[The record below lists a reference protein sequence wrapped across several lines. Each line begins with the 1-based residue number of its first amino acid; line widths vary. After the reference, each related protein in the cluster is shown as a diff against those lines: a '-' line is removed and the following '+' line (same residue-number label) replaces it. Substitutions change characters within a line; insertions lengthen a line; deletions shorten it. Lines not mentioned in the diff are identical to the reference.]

1 MSTPEDISITA
12 TDATVAGSS
21 LAVTEAEE
29 DAASFAQSAGG
40 DEDNADEDKFVLTKE
55 SSVKGIK
62 IANFEE
68 DDDDDDDDEKESDEE
83 YAAPMHLHALRTPAR
98 LKGAPRSRS
107 SSRSRPGSRRNS
119 ISPPRKV
126 VGGGE
131 LIVGGFNLS
140 PSPSV
145 ESSLDGN
152 LATGTPSSPHSS
164 RSSLC
169 GDSFVD
175 PDILLDKLGMKDLD
189 PNVTQ
194 AELQELLKRHISS
207 SGLPTLNER
216 MSEETLD
223 DVHAFQDLKFVK
235 KSGSKEESDVDSTP
249 EKASADMRE
258 LLRKG
263 NLSSSAIAGNMSY
276 LLNTLDEGEEDGDDE
291 DIVWKIP
298 EEVVTEEKKSH
309 RQSNI
314 SMMAVTSETSFDDED
329 EEGAAVDVPTSV
341 MEELN
346 LCQDRRRL
354 KNRDSTMAAAP
365 SNVDYLEDDEQDGL
379 EADRAE
385 DVPR

>member
-1 MSTPEDISITA
+1 MSTPEDVSITA
-12 TDATVAGSS
+12 TEATIAGSS
-21 LAVTEAEE
+21 VAVTEAEE
-29 DAASFAQSAGG
+29 DAASFAQSAGS
-40 DEDNADEDKFVLTKE
+40 DENNADEEKFVLTKE
-55 SSVKGIK
+55 SSVRGIK
-62 IANFEE
+62 IANDEEEE
-68 DDDDDDDDEKESDEE
+68 DDDDDVKESNEE

-119 ISPPRKV
+119 ISPPRKA

-131 LIVGGFNLS
+131 LIVGGINLS

-189 PNVTQ
+189 PDVTQ

-207 SGLPTLNER
+207 GGLPTLNER

-235 KSGSKEESDVDSTP
+235 KSGSKEEPDVESTP
-249 EKASADMRE
+249 EKVSADMRE

-263 NLSSSAIAGNMSY
+263 NLSSSAVGGSMSY

-291 DIVWKIP
+291 DVVLEIP
-298 EEVVTEEKKSH
+298 DGVVTEKKKSS
-309 RQSNI
+309 RQSNV
-314 SMMAVTSETSFDDED
+314 STMAVTSETSFDDDDD
-329 EEGAAVDVPTSV
+329 EVAAVDVPTSV

-346 LCQDRRRL
+346 ICQDRRRC
-354 KNRDSTMAAAP
+354 KTRDSTMAAAP

-385 DVPR
+385 NVPR

>member
-1 MSTPEDISITA
+1 MSTPENVSITA
-12 TDATVAGSS
+12 SDATIAGSS
-21 LAVTEAEE
+21 VAVTEAEE

-40 DEDNADEDKFVLTKE
+40 DEDNANEEQFVLTKE
-55 SSVKGIK
+55 SSVKGIN
-62 IANFEE
+62 IANDEE
-68 DDDDDDDDEKESDEE
+68 EDDDDEKESDEE
-83 YAAPMHLHALRTPAR
+83 YAAPMHLRALRTPAR

-107 SSRSRPGSRRNS
+107 SSRSSPGSRRNS

-131 LIVGGFNLS
+131 LITEGVNLS

-152 LATGTPSSPHSS
+152 LAGTPSSPHSS

-189 PNVTQ
+189 PDVTQ

-235 KSGSKEESDVDSTP
+235 KSGSKEESDVDSTS

-263 NLSSSAIAGNMSY
+263 NLSSSAGAGSMSY

-291 DIVWKIP
+291 DIVCHDLQQP
-298 EEVVTEEKKSH
+298 
-309 RQSNI
+309 I
-314 SMMAVTSETSFDDED
+314 S
-329 EEGAAVDVPTSV
+329 VPI
-341 MEELN
+341 
-346 LCQDRRRL
+346 
-354 KNRDSTMAAAP
+354 
-365 SNVDYLEDDEQDGL
+365 
-379 EADRAE
+379 
-385 DVPR
+385 